1 MTDISVIRMHENER
15 PHVQGLSEPLIFC
28 AKPVPIKGFPGIGK
42 SHGRGFLLFL
52 GTFGRN
58 EDFGRHLHC

>member
-1 MTDISVIRMHENER
+1 MR

-28 AKPVPIKGFPGIGK
+28 AKPVPTKGFPGIGK